1 MCYSAQIEADYDKF
15 VREWGAIISIKRFT
29 ELFWEKR
36 KDGEWV
42 KIPKAMR
49 EAFRKPRGDGGFN
62 LAKIVAEGD
71 REQADAYQVE
81 IDAQSARLERAEAVL
96 AGPKPTKTASND
108 KRIAT
113 DKISR
118 AQRNLGDLTRKEPKD
133 RDSRIYPGIY
143 APVMIEK
150 DGQRIVVPM
159 RYQCRLPGWDEITE
173 RKYPGTYNARR
184 DKLEKAWGKMF
195 GHRHG
200 IMIVTRFYENVS
212 RHKMEGRELAPGEK
226 EENVVLEFD
235 PQPPQE
241 MLVACLWNM
250 SPGADHGTDL
260 FSFAAITDEPP
271 PEVAAAG
278 HDRCIVPIKPEHV
291 DAWLSPDPIN
301 LEALYA
307 ILDDRA
313 RPYYEHKLAA

>member
-1 MCYSAQIEADYDKF
+1 
-15 VREWGAIISIKRFT
+15 
-29 ELFWEKR
+29 
-36 KDGEWV
+36 
-42 KIPKAMR
+42 
-49 EAFRKPRGDGGFN
+49 
-62 LAKIVAEGD
+62 
-71 REQADAYQVE
+71 
-81 IDAQSARLERAEAVL
+81 
-96 AGPKPTKTASND
+96 
-108 KRIAT
+108 
-113 DKISR
+113 
-118 AQRNLGDLTRKEPKD
+118 
-133 RDSRIYPGIY
+133 
-143 APVMIEK
+143 MIEK

-159 RYQCRLPGWDEITE
+159 RYQCRLPGWNDTIE

-184 DKLEKAWGKMF
+184 DKLEESWGKLF

-226 EENVVLEFD
+226 EDNVVLEFD

-250 SPGADHGTDL
+250 SPGGDHGTDL

-278 HDRCIVPIKPEHV
+278 HDRCIVPIKSEHV
-291 DAWLSPDPIN
+291 DAWLSPDPNN

-313 RPYYEHKLAA
+313 RPYYEHRLAA